1 MSIGRIL
8 SDVDVLRWRM
18 PEHSKEKEKEMDRLR
33 HLAGVL
39 RQAFADAT
47 APEPGAT
54 KKVVGVKK
62 LRASSARRPRNSTP

>member
-1 MSIGRIL
+1 
-8 SDVDVLRWRM
+8 M

-47 APEPGAT
+47 APEPGST
-54 KKVVGVKK
+54 KKGVGVKK
-62 LRASSARRPRNSTP
+62 LRTSSARRPKDRTP